1 MLKAALNGNRTLQE
15 HANTPVSPEQLAADA
30 QAAVLRG
37 IGTIHIHPRDNEGAE
52 SLKRCDIEPVVSTI
66 RKRCPTVSIGISTGE
81 WIEQN
86 LSIRLKY
93 ISEWEGLIDFASVNF
108 SESGA
113 TAVSRKLLEIDIG
126 VEAGIFQANAAK
138 TLVESGLAEK
148 CLRLMFEPGDETVSR
163 ALETV
168 NDIEEVLSQH
178 HIKGK
183 ARLLHGFNS
192 TVWPLLMEVKKRG
205 YDARI
210 GFEDTL
216 CLPNQQKA
224 KNNAELIDAAK
235 KLLTE
240 EPVVHPKQ

>member
-1 MLKAALNGNRTLQE
+1 MKINRL
-15 HANTPVSPEQLAADA
+15 VWSD
-30 QAAVLRG
+30 
-37 IGTIHIHPRDNEGAE
+37 PR
-52 SLKRCDIEPVVSTI
+52 STAI
-66 RKRCPTVSIGISTGE
+66 RKRCPTVPIGISTGE
-81 WIEQN
+81 WIEPN

-93 ISEWEGLIDFASVNF
+93 VSEWKGIIDFASVNF

-113 TAVSRKLLEIDIG
+113 IDVSRKLLELCIG
-126 VEAGIFQANAAK
+126 VEAGLFQADAAK
-138 TLVESGLAEK
+138 PLVESGLAEE
-148 CLRLMFEPGDETVSR
+148 CLRLMFEPGDETVSG

-168 NDIEEVLSQH
+168 HVIEEVLSLH

-192 TVWPLLMEVKKRG
+192 TVWPLLMEAKKRG

-216 CLPNQQKA
+216 YLPNQQKA

-240 EPVVHPKQ
+240 ET

>member
-1 MLKAALNGNRTLQE
+1 MLLKAALNGNRTLQE
-15 HANTPVSPEQLAADA
+15 HANIPISSEQLAADA
-30 QAAVLRG
+30 QEAVLRG
-37 IGTIHIHPRDNEGAE
+37 IGAIHIHPRDKEGTE
-52 SLKRCDIEPVVSTI
+52 SLKRRDIEPVVSAI
-66 RKRCPTVSIGISTGE
+66 RKRCPTVPIGISTGE
-81 WIEQN
+81 WIEPN

-93 ISEWEGLIDFASVNF
+93 VSEWKGIIDFASVNF
-108 SESGA
+108 SEFGA
-113 TAVSRKLLEIDIG
+113 IDVSRKLLELCIG
-126 VEAGIFQANAAK
+126 VEAGLFQADAAE
-138 TLVESGLAEK
+138 TLVESGLAEE
-148 CLRLMFEPGDETVSR
+148 CLRLMFEPGEETVSG

-168 NDIEEVLSQH
+168 QVIEEVLSLH

-192 TVWPLLMEVKKRG
+192 TVWPLLMEAKKRG

-216 CLPNQQKA
+216 YLPNQQKA

-240 EPVVHPKQ
+240 ET

>member
-1 MLKAALNGNRTLQE
+1 MLLKAALNGNRTLRE
-15 HANTPVSPEQLAADA
+15 YANLPVSPEQLAADA
-30 QAAVLRG
+30 QEAVLRG
-37 IGTIHIHPRDNEGAE
+37 IGAIHIHPRDKEGAE
-52 SLKRCDIEPVVSTI
+52 SLKVSDIVPVVSAI
-66 RKRCPTVSIGISTGE
+66 RKRCPTVPLGISTGE
-81 WIEQN
+81 WIEPN

-93 ISEWEGLIDFASVNF
+93 VSEWDGIIDFASVNF

-113 TAVSRKLLEIDIG
+113 TDVSHKLLELDIG
-126 VEAGIFQANAAK
+126 VEAGIFQADAAK
-138 TLVESGLAEK
+138 TLVESGLAEE
-148 CLRLMFEPGDETVSR
+148 CLRLMFEPGDETVSS

-168 NDIEEVLSQH
+168 HDIEEVLSLH

-192 TVWPLLMEVKKRG
+192 TAWPLLMEAKKRG

-240 EPVVHPKQ
+240 ET